1 MTEQLN
7 LFACCDD
14 IEIQKYSRFKNK
26 KRIRYTTPTYKKKYK
41 IFVAASGKKQDET
54 HIYRYRSL
62 YVIYGKLANYSG
74 ISPFEWDRSKPHE
87 YKKIG
92 LLRVF
97 KDTYTVD
104 NREVQDYCAEI
115 IGTGKLSFKE
125 RLLIHI
131 RLLKLLKQNIELQN
145 ACKKSIKYWYKLNL

>member
-26 KRIRYTTPTYKKKYK
+26 KRIRYATPTYKKKYK
-41 IFVAASGKKQDET
+41 IFVDASGKKQDET

-62 YVIYGKLANYSG
+62 YVIYGKLVDYSG
-74 ISPFEWDRSKPHE
+74 VNPFSWDNYLPYEHKT
-87 YKKIG
+87 IG
-92 LLRVF
+92 LLRVY
-97 KDTYTVD
+97 KDTYTIN
-104 NREVQDYCAEI
+104 NRTIHDYCAEI

-131 RLLKLLKQNIELQN
+131 RLLKLLKQGIELQK
-145 ACKKSIKYWYKLNL
+145 ACKKSVKYWYKLNL